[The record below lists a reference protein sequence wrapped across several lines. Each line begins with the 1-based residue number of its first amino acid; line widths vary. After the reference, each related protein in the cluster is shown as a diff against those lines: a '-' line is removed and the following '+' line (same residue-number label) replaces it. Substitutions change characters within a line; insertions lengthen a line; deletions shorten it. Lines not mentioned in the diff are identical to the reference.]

1 MNSSVRVGVIVA
13 VDLTTYRAKVK
24 LVPSGVTTGWLRLG
38 SEYVGA
44 GWGFYAAPS
53 LGDQVLVAARNGN
66 FSDATVISRVFDAVN
81 FATPTP
87 PLEQGEIRMSHSTGS
102 YLRFMASGHV
112 DLVADTQLN
121 LTAPNLVFQGDSVF
135 AGDLLI
141 FGGDLSVSAFGGNGG
156 DVTVSG
162 NATVGGNVAATG
174 SVTGSNIP

>member
-1 MNSSVRVGVIVA
+1 MNSSVKVGVIVA

-81 FATPTP
+81 FAAPTP
-87 PLEQGEIRMSHSTGS
+87 PLELGEIRMSHSTGS
-102 YLRFMASGHV
+102 QLRFRANGNV
-112 DLVADTQLN
+112 DVIANTQLN
-121 LTAPNLVFQGDSVF
+121 LTAQTLAFVGSSVF
-135 AGDLLI
+135 AGNVLVY
-141 FGGDLSVSAFGGNGG
+141 GGDLSVLAAGGNGG
-156 DVTVSG
+156 DLSVGG
-162 NATVGGNVAATG
+162 NATVTGNVSATG